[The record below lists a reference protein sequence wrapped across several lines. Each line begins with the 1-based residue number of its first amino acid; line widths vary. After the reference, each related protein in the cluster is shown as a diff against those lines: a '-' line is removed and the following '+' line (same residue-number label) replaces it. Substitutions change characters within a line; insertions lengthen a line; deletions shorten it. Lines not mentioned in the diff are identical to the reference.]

1 MVRAGQQ
8 ALNPL
13 PVLAKDI
20 QAVPP
25 QVPVLV
31 HTLQCCPLLLFNP
44 GHCLTLEILQS
55 FPQLG
60 EFALNPSFEL
70 LRAVLGRKSHE
81 NQRAP
86 THRPAQGGC
95 SVTLI
100 LCVCTSSSFIATSI
114 LSDSSWAFSR
124 DSCKKVCEGRHQHG
138 VVILGK
144 DLQDH
149 RVQPMTEHSN
159 KPRALSFM
167 SSHFSQLCPAAHPVE
182 QPSAAH
188 PALRT
193 LSGLQDKAN
202 REGGSWGRGLC
213 VRITK
218 K

>member
-8 ALNPL
+8 ALSPL

-20 QAVPP
+20 QAVLT

-31 HTLQCCPLLLFNP
+31 HTLQCCHPLLLNP

-55 FPQLG
+55 CPQVG
-60 EFALNPSFEL
+60 EFALNPSFK

-95 SVTLI
+95 SVTLM
-100 LCVCTSSSFIATSI
+100 LDVCNSSSLIASSI

-124 DSCKKVCEGRHQHG
+124 DSFKMFCEGRHQHR
-138 VVILGK
+138 IIIAGK

-149 RVQPMTEHSN
+149 RVQPVTELPQLAQSPEFHIQ
-159 KPRALSFM
+159 SF
-167 SSHFSQLCPAAHPVE
+167 LPVVSRCTSCE
-182 QPSAAH
+182 TAH
-188 PALRT
+188 PAPRT
-193 LSGLQDKAN
+193 LSVLQDKTN
-202 REGGSWGRGLC
+202 REGDSLGRGLR

>member
-8 ALNPL
+8 ALSPL

-20 QAVPP
+20 QAVLT

-31 HTLQCCPLLLFNP
+31 HTLQCCHLLLLNP

-55 FPQLG
+55 CPQVG
-60 EFALNPSFEL
+60 EFALNPSFE

-95 SVTLI
+95 SVTLM
-100 LCVCTSSSFIATSI
+100 LDVCNSSSLIASSI

-124 DSCKKVCEGRHQHG
+124 DSFKMCCEGRHQHR
-138 VVILGK
+138 IIIAGK

-149 RVQPMTEHSN
+149 RVQPVTE
-159 KPRALSFM
+159 PPQLGALSFI
-167 SSHFSQLCPAAHPVE
+167 SSNFSQLCPVAHPVE
-182 QPSAAH
+182 QPTQPPGPCQCCRTRLTGKEAAWEGDSV
-188 PALRT
+188 
-193 LSGLQDKAN
+193 SG
-202 REGGSWGRGLC
+202 
-213 VRITK
+213 
-218 K
+218 